1 MESAP
6 KFWQSGIRGYCW
18 LAVARGGH
26 RRPGD
31 SSPTIAL
38 DRSRR
43 CRPADLPTCRPAD
56 LPTCR
61 PADLPTCRPWSWMT
75 TKVQVRALCSANSL
89 GVTSTFNANVEGFAS
104 SCAARARQAFLS
116 PSNPLG
122 ISSGVTARLHLP
134 TASYPTGKSERSQK
148 QVKTKADEFRWGCR
162 LVNINRQ
169 NDKFLSKRCGKP
181 FLENPFER
189 SGISRA
195 DGALHCHRQG
205 CRSAGVIRAIMS
217 NVTIKSNNQ
226 SGGVTAQSVT
236 TPTAQSTE
244 NKTKPEGR
252 FTKLFWWI
260 FGIAGVIGAAAS
272 VVAIF
277 K

>member
-1 MESAP
+1 
-6 KFWQSGIRGYCW
+6 
-18 LAVARGGH
+18 
-26 RRPGD
+26 
-31 SSPTIAL
+31 
-38 DRSRR
+38 
-43 CRPADLPTCRPAD
+43 
-56 LPTCR
+56 
-61 PADLPTCRPWSWMT
+61 MT
-75 TKVQVRALCSANSL
+75 TKVQVRALCSANSS
-89 GVTSTFNANVEGFAS
+89 GVSSTFNANVEGFAS

-195 DGALHCHRQG
+195 DGALHRHRQG
-205 CRSAGVIRAIMS
+205 CRSAGVIRAMMS

-252 FTKLFWWI
+252 FTKLF
-260 FGIAGVIGAAAS
+260 
-272 VVAIF
+272 
-277 K
+277 